1 MMRKF
6 GKKELLIRVIACVIG
21 NLLIA
26 LGVALAKIASL
37 GNDPFNG
44 MCMSVSA
51 FFNVP
56 YTVFT
61 WSLHLLFFLAE
72 ILWGRKYIHIGTF
85 INWFL
90 ISFAVSGILAGYDL
104 ILPRPD
110 GLAVRIVILVFGL
123 VICSLGLAVYQTADL
138 GVAPYDA
145 LPIIFC
151 DRFKKFPF
159 FWARMIEDSLCVLG
173 IVFTLNPEEHLLGI
187 GTLLFALGLGP
198 IIHLFIN
205 LLKKLLKN
213 TVLISGPNTEE

>member
-1 MMRKF
+1 MRKF
-6 GKKELLIRVIACVIG
+6 GKKELWIRVIACIIG

-51 FFNVP
+51 FFHLP

-61 WSLHLLFFLAE
+61 WSLHLLFFLFE

-90 ISFAVSGILAGYDL
+90 ISFAVSGILSGYDL

-110 GLAVRIVILVFGL
+110 GLSVRIVILVFGL

-198 IIHLFIN
+198 IIHLFMN
-205 LLKKLLKN
+205 LLKRLLKN
-213 TVLISGPNTEE
+213 TVLFNGTDAKA